1 MLRFWGAAPP
11 PYSNGNITA
20 VTTTNYTNDKFE
32 VWTCMDSSIVK
43 WTVMK
48 EGWEQVCSLYLFT
61 RLCSSVSQL
70 EYEEDIQEV
79 LVNAFINAFPNSD
92 PIATFDL
99 ELLDLAFDSYVLF
112 FRENYFHAFSNFIV
126 RL

>member
-1 MLRFWGAAPP
+1 
-11 PYSNGNITA
+11 
-20 VTTTNYTNDKFE
+20 
-32 VWTCMDSSIVK
+32 MDSSIVK

-48 EGWEQVCSLYLFT
+48 EGWEQVCSLCLFT

-112 FRENYFHAFSNFIV
+112 FRENYLSCI
-126 RL
+126 L